1 MRLYPLALDVEGRE
15 CLVVG
20 GGPVALRKAR
30 SLLQCGASV
39 TLVCPGGLAGS
50 EVEGAAVI
58 PERYSR
64 AHLKGVFLAIAA
76 ATREVNEVVRRD
88 ARGMGVLV
96 NVTDDPS
103 GSTFILP
110 ASVHKGPFTLSLSTG
125 GRSPLLAARL
135 VRELASSIPA
145 SMERLCIALG
155 WLRSQLKGIDPDLR
169 YEVLDMLADPGLARE
184 MAGSMEA
191 ALARK
196 IDGLPNLVRN
206 IVLTGFLGGVAFEDI
221 EDWQQG

>member
-50 EVEGAAVI
+50 GVEGAVVVS
-58 PERYSR
+58 ECYSR
-64 AHLKGVFLAIAA
+64 AHLKGAFLAIAA
-76 ATREVNEVVRRD
+76 ATREVNEAVRRD

-96 NVTDDPS
+96 NVADDLG

-110 ASVHKGPFTLSLSTG
+110 ASARKGPFTLSLSTG

-135 VRELASSIPA
+135 VRELADSIPA
-145 SMERLCIALG
+145 SMERLCIALR
-155 WLRSQLKGIDPDLR
+155 WLRPQLKEIDPGLR
-169 YEVLDMLADPGLARE
+169 RQVLDMLADPGLARE
-184 MAGSMEA
+184 MADSVET
-191 ALARK
+191 ALARRL
-196 IDGLPNLVRN
+196 DGLPDLVRT
-206 IVLTGFLGGVAFEDI
+206 IVHTGFLGGVAFEDV
-221 EDWQQG
+221 EDRDQG